1 MIARV
6 KSKQLAICS
15 KVKSKS
21 TITYI
26 FLIFYCIA
34 TAALL
39 LSTNHGFPLGNLLG
53 DIKWLYLAFSIVNI
67 LIHCRSFNKKIL
79 ICAGILLSYIL
90 LFGLFFVND
99 IVTADTRQYLLEMLI
114 YFCLL
119 FFTYLQIRRFNCFV
133 EFVKAT
139 YIALSA
145 PLLLAYFTHLS
156 DTTFNPIY
164 FIKVIVFD
172 LRRRSTFGFIQQNI
186 VGAVCFLAFFV
197 SVVWFYYCVKQRGGM
212 KRITPFTIY
221 AIISDAVI
229 WMMFQS
235 TSSRSSL
242 TSFFLLLFLLLFFE
256 YVVKNRKMLFICCII
271 GLIGIVAVVMLFGD
285 KIWGASNRAA
295 NITENIQWVEIVGN
309 KWTGMGFVENSA
321 FQYTWVDGVGSSAFG
336 VKTTSLDIYYVYL
349 YCTTGILGCIMV
361 GAIITCMAIWIFKR
375 RKEPYG
381 SVMMS
386 MCVCLLYY
394 AIWESVIFTFRFW
407 PFFIVF
413 IVLWC
418 FIDGTAQKS
427 FNRVVRVQKK
437 KIKIGEKG

>member
-6 KSKQLAICS
+6 KSKQLAVYS

-21 TITYI
+21 TITYV

-34 TAALL
+34 IAALL
-39 LSTNHGFPLGNLLG
+39 LSTNQGFPLGNLLG
-53 DIKWLYLAFSIVNI
+53 DIKWFYLAFSIVNI

-99 IVTADTRQYLLEMLI
+99 IVTAETRQYLVEMLI

-119 FFTYLQIRRFNCFV
+119 FFTYLQVRRFNCFV

-145 PLLLAYFTHLS
+145 PLLLAYFTNLS
-156 DTTFNPIY
+156 DTTLNPIY

-186 VGAVCFLAFFV
+186 VGAVCFLTFV
-197 SVVWFYYCVKQRGGM
+197 ISVIWFYYSIKKQHGIKKLSLFSVYM
-212 KRITPFTIY
+212 
-221 AIISDAVI
+221 IISDLII

-235 TSSRSSL
+235 TSSRASL
-242 TSFFLLLFLLLFFE
+242 TSFFLFLLCFFIFE
-256 YVVKNRKMLFICCII
+256 YVAKNKKAFFAFCCVGIVCAVGLLFI
-271 GLIGIVAVVMLFGD
+271 FGD
-285 KIWGASNRAA
+285 YIWSASNRSA
-295 NITENIQWVEIVGN
+295 NITANLQWVEIIGN

-321 FQYTWVDGVGSSAFG
+321 FQYTWTDGVGSSAFG
-336 VKTTSLDIYYVYL
+336 VRTSSLDMYYVYL
-349 YCTTGILGCIMV
+349 YCTTGILGCLMI
-361 GAIITCMAIWIFKR
+361 GAILVYMAVLIYKL
-375 RKEPYG
+375 RKEPFAPIMLSIYIC
-381 SVMMS
+381 M
-386 MCVCLLYY
+386 LYY
-394 AIWESVIFTFRFW
+394 AFWESVIFAFRFW

-413 IVLWC
+413 VILWC
-418 FIDGTAQKS
+418 FIDGTAQES
-427 FNRVVRVQKK
+427 FKKVIRVQKK